1 MPKHVLVLDLVCLT
15 LDHLKDRAATPN
27 LNALAELGYAA
38 SLRPPFPAVTC
49 TAHATLTTGTSPRE
63 HGVVCNGM
71 FERDR
76 FAIRFWDQPTSMVK
90 QPKIWETLRERD
102 PSATSAL
109 LFFQNTMFATSD
121 VVVTPAPIHLDEGLV
136 PWCYSKPVG
145 FYEQLAEKHGGFQ
158 LPWYWGPLAGSKS
171 SEWIAKAALDTL
183 EEHRPTLTFV
193 YLPHLDYNTQRF
205 GASSDQFKA
214 DLATMDRIVGEIV
227 AGVERL
233 GLADDTAIVLL
244 SEYAMTDVSRPVL
257 LNRELRQR
265 GLLAVREIGGR
276 EYLDAELST
285 AFAMVDHQMAHVFV
299 NGSEP
304 DELSRV
310 RAVLESIDGVE
321 KVLDRSEQAAYEID
335 HPTSGDLIAI
345 AEADAWF
352 AYYWWL
358 DDALA
363 PPYAREIDI
372 HRKPAYDPVELF
384 FDPATKSIPLRPGLV
399 RGSHGRP
406 PDLEPGRPAL
416 IVAQAGAARP
426 VSDELDMR
434 EVPGIILGLLG
445 YHS

>member
-27 LNALAELGYAA
+27 LNALAERGYAV

-90 QPKIWETLRERD
+90 QPKVWETLRERD

-109 LFFQNTMFATSD
+109 LFFQNTMFATAD

-145 FYEQLAEKHGGFQ
+145 FYERLAEKHGGFQ

-227 AGVERL
+227 AGWSGWGWR
-233 GLADDTAIVLL
+233 T
-244 SEYAMTDVSRPVL
+244 TR
-257 LNRELRQR
+257 
-265 GLLAVREIGGR
+265 
-276 EYLDAELST
+276 
-285 AFAMVDHQMAHVFV
+285 
-299 NGSEP
+299 
-304 DELSRV
+304 
-310 RAVLESIDGVE
+310 
-321 KVLDRSEQAAYEID
+321 RSCC
-335 HPTSGDLIAI
+335 
-345 AEADAWF
+345 
-352 AYYWWL
+352 
-358 DDALA
+358 
-363 PPYAREIDI
+363 
-372 HRKPAYDPVELF
+372 
-384 FDPATKSIPLRPGLV
+384 
-399 RGSHGRP
+399 
-406 PDLEPGRPAL
+406 
-416 IVAQAGAARP
+416 
-426 VSDELDMR
+426 
-434 EVPGIILGLLG
+434 
-445 YHS
+445 

>member
-1 MPKHVLVLDLVCLT
+1 MPKRMLVLDLVCLT
-15 LDHLKDRAATPN
+15 FDHLRDRAATPN
-27 LNALAELGYAA
+27 LNGLAERGYAI

-49 TAHATLTTGTSPRE
+49 NAHATLTTGASPRE

-90 QPKIWETLRERD
+90 RPKLWEMLRAHD

-109 LFFQNTMFATSD
+109 LFFQNTMFATAD

-145 FYEQLAEKHGGFQ
+145 YYERLAERHGEFQ
-158 LPWYWGPLAGSKS
+158 LPWYWGPLAGAKS

-183 EEHRPTLTFV
+183 AELQPTLTLV

-214 DLATMDRIVGEIV
+214 DLQTMDRIVGEIV

-233 GLADDTAIVLL
+233 GLHEDTAIVVV
-244 SEYAMTDVSRPVL
+244 SEYAMTDVRRPVL

-276 EYLDAELST
+276 EYLDVELST
-285 AFAMVDHQMAHVFV
+285 AFAMVDHQIAHIYMQP
-299 NGSEP
+299 GQEA
-304 DELSRV
+304 RV
-310 RAVLESIDGVE
+310 RAVIEGIEGVE
-321 KVLDRSEQAAYEID
+321 RVLDRAEQAMYEID
-335 HPTSGDLIAI
+335 HPSSGELIAI
-345 AEADAWF
+345 ADSDAWF

-384 FDPATKSIPLRPGLV
+384 FDPATKSIPLRPELV
-399 RGSHGRP
+399 KGSHGRP
-406 PDLEPGRPAL
+406 PDLESARPAL
-416 IVAQAGAARP
+416 IVAQPGVARP
-426 VSDELDMR
+426 DGDEVDMR
-434 EVPGIILGLLG
+434 EVPSIILSLLG
-445 YHS
+445 HR

>member
-15 LDHLKDRAATPN
+15 LDHLQDREATPN
-27 LNALAELGYAA
+27 LNALAEQGYAV

-63 HGVVCNGM
+63 HGVLCNGM
-71 FERDR
+71 FEKDR

-90 QPKIWETLRERD
+90 QPKVWETLRERD
-102 PSATSAL
+102 PSATTAL
-109 LFFQNTMFATSD
+109 LFFQNTMFASAD

-158 LPWYWGPLAGSKS
+158 LPWYWGPIAGSKS

-183 EEHRPTLTFV
+183 EQHRPALTFV

-205 GASSDQFKA
+205 GADSPQFKA

-227 AGVERL
+227 AGVEAL
-233 GLADDTAIVLL
+233 GLKDDTAIVLL
-244 SEYAMTDVSRPVL
+244 NEYAMTNVSRPVL
-257 LNRELRQR
+257 VNRELRKQ
-265 GLLAVREIGGR
+265 GLLAVREIAGA
-276 EYLDAELST
+276 EYLDVELST

-299 NGSEP
+299 QPGHEA
-304 DELSRV
+304 RV
-310 RAVLESIDGVE
+310 RAVLEGIEGVE
-321 KVLDRSEQAAYEID
+321 KVLDRTEQAAYEID
-335 HPTSGDLIAI
+335 HPDSSDFVII

-358 DDALA
+358 DDAVA

-384 FDPATKSIPLRPGLV
+384 FDPATKSIPLKPELV

-406 PDLEPGRPAL
+406 HDLETRRPAL
-416 IVAQAGAARP
+416 IVAQPDAARP
-426 VSDELDMR
+426 PSSEVDMR
-434 EVPGIILGLLG
+434 EVPGILLGLLG
-445 YHS
+445 HR

>member
-15 LDHLKDRAATPN
+15 LDHLGDRAATPN
-27 LNALAELGYAA
+27 LRALADQGYAVP
-38 SLRPPFPAVTC
+38 LRPPFPAVTC
-49 TAHATLTTGTSPRE
+49 TAQATLTTGTSPRE

-90 QPKIWETLRERD
+90 RPKVWEQLRERD
-102 PSATSAL
+102 RSATSAL
-109 LFFQNTMFATSD
+109 LFFQNTMFATAD

-145 FYEQLAEKHGGFQ
+145 FYERLAERHGEFQ
-158 LPWYWGPLAGSKS
+158 LPWYWGPLAGAKS

-183 EEHRPTLTFV
+183 VEHRPTLTFV
-193 YLPHLDYNTQRF
+193 YLPHLDYNTQRW
-205 GASSDQFKA
+205 GAESEPFKA
-214 DLATMDRIVGEIV
+214 DLKTMDAIVGEIV

-233 GLADDTAIVLL
+233 GLREDTAIVLV

-276 EYLDAELST
+276 EYLDVELSA
-285 AFAMVDHQMAHVFV
+285 AFAMVDHQVAHVY
-299 NGSEP
+299 
-304 DELSRV
+304 V
-310 RAVLESIDGVE
+310 RPGQEARARAALDAIDGVE
-321 KVLDRSEQAAYEID
+321 RVLDRSEQAAYGID
-335 HPTSGDLIAI
+335 HPSSGELIAV
-345 AEADAWF
+345 AAADAWF

-358 DDALA
+358 DDAVA

-384 FDPATKSIPLRPGLV
+384 FDPATRSIPLRPELV
-399 RGSHGRP
+399 NGSHGRP
-406 PDLEPGRPAL
+406 PDLGSARPAL
-416 IVAQAGAARP
+416 IVAQPGAARP
-426 VSDELDMR
+426 AGDEVDMR
-434 EVPGIILGLLG
+434 AVPGIILGLLG
-445 YHS
+445 HG

>member
-1 MPKHVLVLDLVCLT
+1 
-15 LDHLKDRAATPN
+15 
-27 LNALAELGYAA
+27 
-38 SLRPPFPAVTC
+38 
-49 TAHATLTTGTSPRE
+49 
-63 HGVVCNGM
+63 M
-71 FERDR
+71 FEQDR
-76 FAIRFWDQPTSMVK
+76 YAIRFWDQPTSMVK

-109 LFFQNTMFATSD
+109 LFFQNTMFATAD

-145 FYEQLAEKHGGFQ
+145 FYERLAEKHGGFQ

-244 SEYAMTDVSRPVL
+244 SEYAMTDVSRPVV
-257 LNRELRQR
+257 LNRELRQA

-304 DELSRV
+304 DELMRV

-335 HPTSGDLIAI
+335 HPSSGDMIAI
-345 AEADAWF
+345 AESDAWF

-384 FDPATKSIPLRPGLV
+384 FDPATKSIPLRPELV

-416 IVAQAGAARP
+416 IVAQAGAVRP
-426 VSDELDMR
+426 SSDELDMR
-434 EVPGIILGLLG
+434 EVPGIILDLLG

>member
-15 LDHLKDRAATPN
+15 LDHLQDRAATPN
-27 LNALAELGYAA
+27 LNALAERGYAVG
-38 SLRPPFPAVTC
+38 LRPPFPAVTC

-90 QPKIWETLRERD
+90 RPKVWETLRERD

-109 LFFQNTMFATSD
+109 LFFQNTMFATAD

-183 EEHRPTLTFV
+183 DQHRPTLTFV

-205 GASSDQFKA
+205 GAASDQFKA

-227 AGVERL
+227 AGVEAL

-244 SEYAMTDVSRPVL
+244 SEYAMTDVSHPVL
-257 LNRELRQR
+257 LNRALREQ
-265 GLLAVREIGGR
+265 GLLAVREIAGS
-276 EYLDAELST
+276 EYLDVELSA
-285 AFAMVDHQMAHVFV
+285 AFAMVDHQMAHVYV
-299 NGSEP
+299 NRSEP
-304 DELSRV
+304 NEIARV
-310 RAVLESIDGVE
+310 RAILEGIDGVE
-321 KVLDRSEQAAYEID
+321 RVLGRAEQAAYEID
-335 HPTSGDLIAI
+335 QPSSGDLIAV
-345 AEADAWF
+345 ASSNACW
-352 AYYWWL
+352 
-358 DDALA
+358 
-363 PPYAREIDI
+363 
-372 HRKPAYDPVELF
+372 
-384 FDPATKSIPLRPGLV
+384 SIRSC
-399 RGSHGRP
+399 R
-406 PDLEPGRPAL
+406 
-416 IVAQAGAARP
+416 
-426 VSDELDMR
+426 
-434 EVPGIILGLLG
+434 
-445 YHS
+445 

>member
-15 LDHLKDRAATPN
+15 LDHLQDRAATPN
-27 LNALAELGYAA
+27 LNALAERGYAV
-38 SLRPPFPAVTC
+38 SLTPPFPAVTC

-71 FERDR
+71 FEQDR
-76 FAIRFWDQPTSMVK
+76 YAIRFWDQPTSMVK
-90 QPKIWETLRERD
+90 QPKIWETLKQRD

-109 LFFQNTMFATSD
+109 LFFQNTMFASAD

-145 FYEQLAEKHGGFQ
+145 FYEQLEQMHGGFQ
-158 LPWYWGPLAGSKS
+158 LPWYWGPLAGAKS

-183 EEHRPTLTFV
+183 EQHRPALTFV

-205 GASSDQFKA
+205 GAQSDQFKA

-244 SEYAMTDVSRPVL
+244 SEYAMTDVHRPVV

-276 EYLDAELST
+276 EYLDVELSP

-299 NGSEP
+299 NKGQPGQEAT
-304 DELSRV
+304 V
-310 RAVLESIDGVE
+310 RAALESIPGVE
-321 KVLDRSEQAAYEID
+321 KVLDRAEQAAYEID
-335 HPTSGDLIAI
+335 HPSSGDFVVI

-352 AYYWWL
+352 TYYWWL
-358 DDALA
+358 DDEKA

-384 FDPATKSIPLRPGLV
+384 FDPATRSIPIRPELV

-406 PDLEPGRPAL
+406 ADLESARPAM
-416 IVAQAGAARP
+416 IVAQPGAARP
-426 VSDELDMR
+426 SSDEIDMR
-434 EVPGIILGLLG
+434 EVPGILLGLLG
-445 YHS
+445 HA